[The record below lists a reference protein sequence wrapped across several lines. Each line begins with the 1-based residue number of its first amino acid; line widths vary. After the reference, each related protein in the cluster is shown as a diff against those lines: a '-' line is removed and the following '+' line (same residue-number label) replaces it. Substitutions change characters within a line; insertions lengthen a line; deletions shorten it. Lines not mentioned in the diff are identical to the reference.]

1 MDTIPFCPC
10 YIYNG
15 EAAQK
20 FFHTDSDIFYIT
32 LFVSIGLLVVIRK
45 KSMEENLL
53 VLAKGSGEEQKV
65 AWEGLGEEMKRMIDI
80 AGPMVVVTA
89 SQRLLQVVSVMMVGH
104 LNDDLFL
111 SSAALAI
118 SLTAVTGFS
127 FLVSYI
133 LNLMLFYSNAK
144 FVFSCKINK
153 V

>member
-1 MDTIPFCPC
+1 
-10 YIYNG
+10 
-15 EAAQK
+15 
-20 FFHTDSDIFYIT
+20 
-32 LFVSIGLLVVIRK
+32 
-45 KSMEENLL
+45 MEENLL

-127 FLVSYI
+127 FLYHHLLVHH
-133 LNLMLFYSNAK
+133 LHGVELGVVVTVVAEATEVDGADAAEDGRVGEVGGAMRLHEEALRGRGGGRDN
-144 FVFSCKINK
+144 
-153 V
+153 